1 MISRRPVPFVP
12 APVPWQEHHASAIH
26 THPLPAPGSL
36 AAVAPV
42 TDEEIEQAQHEALNH
57 VRERNE
63 VLWDLQVLQK
73 PRRTEA
79 IEWKGLL
86 K

>member
-1 MISRRPVPFVP
+1 MISRRPYSFVP
-12 APVPWQEHHASAIH
+12 APVPWQEPHASA
-26 THPLPAPGSL
+26 TSPHPLPPPGAS
-36 AAVAPV
+36 AAAAPV

-63 VLWDLQVLQK
+63 VLWDLQALQK
-73 PRRTEA
+73 PRRTDA